1 MCDDIAYDGIK
12 VLALKWGQNLFESAI
27 FNSENLDTDAIYDA
41 LDSCNNAKNIAFN
54 NLDTELE
61 VRCEAFNGL
70 IYWRGLKY
78 LVSADKQKQYVLKA
92 KTHMSNAVRLEATLR
107 PRNCSTEEWFIKCKR
122 NLMEIN

>member
-1 MCDDIAYDGIK
+1 MQ
-12 VLALKWGQNLFESAI
+12 GQDLFKNAI
-27 FNSENLDTDAIYDA
+27 FKSENLDTDAIYDA

-70 IYWRGLKY
+70 IYWRGIKY
-78 LVSADKQKQYVLKA
+78 LVSPDNRKQTIIKA

-107 PRNCSTEEWFIKCKR
+107 PRNCATEQWFMECKN
-122 NLMEIN
+122 NLKEIN